1 VGDPISAAMIAWSR
15 VVAEPRWSPDGTRLA
30 WVAAFGGRSDVVVVP
45 GDGSGPA
52 VVATGD
58 TGVTPV
64 GAYGGGGFAWVD
76 SDCLVVADADGRLVT
91 VPGDGGPA
99 SVVVADG
106 CAAAPSPSPDGRQV
120 AFILEDDARCV
131 IAVAPI
137 DGSSPSVVLSAA
149 DYAWDPAW
157 SPDGR
162 SVAWH
167 EWDLPN
173 MPWDE
178 SRIVLGAP
186 DGRGR
191 RVVAGD
197 AGEAVGQPRWRPDG
211 RLGYVTD
218 RDGCWNVWVGTAE
231 DPDAHPV
238 LPEPCEQAEPPW
250 GPGQRSFAFSPDG
263 QLVAMNRNE
272 DGFGR
277 LTVIG
282 ADGARAVARGWH
294 HGLDWGPAGV
304 VAVRSGARTP
314 SAVTVSDPDGARRVV
329 ARGPVGGFEAAGLV
343 EPEPITW
350 RGDDGVTVH
359 GLRWLP
365 TRSALGPGTPPPLL
379 VDVHGGPTGQAT
391 AGWKPW
397 VQYFVTRGWAVLAPN
412 PRGSTGYGRAY
423 AQALAGEWGHLDVA
437 DVAAGIRDAGA
448 RRWCDTDRVA
458 VSGGSAGAMTVLLL
472 CAHHPDLVHAGVS
485 MYGVTDLVALAE
497 TTHRFESRYT
507 DRLVGVLPRDADRYR
522 DRSPVTHAASIRVPL
537 LVLHGDADRVVP
549 PEQAQRLVDA
559 VRRAGGHVDAHV
571 YPGEGHGWSRPETV
585 VDVYQR
591 AEAFLRRTVLGR

>member
-1 VGDPISAAMIAWSR
+1 MVAWSR
-15 VVAEPRWSPDGTRLA
+15 VVAEPHWSPDGTRLA
-30 WVAAFGGRSDVVVVP
+30 WVTAFGGRSDVVVAP
-45 GDGSGPA
+45 ADGSGPP

-58 TGVTPV
+58 TGVIGV
-64 GAYGGGGFAWVD
+64 GAYGGGGFAWAGLD
-76 SDCLVVADADGRLVT
+76 RLVVAAADGRLVT
-91 VPGDGGPA
+91 VPCTGGPA
-99 SVVVADG
+99 TLVAAG
-106 CAAAPSPSPDGRQV
+106 GRAAAPASSPDGRQV
-120 AFILEDDARCV
+120 AFMLEDDDRCV
-131 IAVAPI
+131 VAVAPI
-137 DGSSPSVVLSAA
+137 DGSSPPVVLSAA

-157 SPDGR
+157 SPDGAT
-162 SVAWH
+162 VAWH

-178 SRIVLGAP
+178 SRVVVAGP
-186 DGRGR
+186 DGRRR
-191 RVVAGD
+191 RVVVGH
-197 AGEAVGQPRWRPDG
+197 AGEAVGQPRFRPDG
-211 RLGYVTD
+211 KLAYVTD
-218 RDGCWNVWVGTAE
+218 RDGFWNVWIGTT
-231 DPDAHPV
+231 DDTDARPV

-263 QLVAMNRNE
+263 DLVAMNRNE

-282 ADGARAVARGWH
+282 PDGPRAVARAWH
-294 HGLDWGPAGV
+294 HGLDWGPAGI

-314 SAVTVSDPDGARRVV
+314 SAVTVTDPDGARRVV
-329 ARGPVGGFEAAGLV
+329 ARGPVGGFEASGLV
-343 EPEPITW
+343 EPEPVTW
-350 RGDDGVTVH
+350 RGDDGLTVH

-365 TRSALGPGTPPPLL
+365 TTSALGPGTRPPLL

-412 PRGSTGYGRAY
+412 PRGSTGYGRAFK
-423 AQALAGEWGHLDVA
+423 QALAGEWGHGDVA
-437 DVAAGIRDAGA
+437 DVAAGIRDAGTGA
-448 RRWCDTDRVA
+448 WCDAGRVA

-472 CAHHPDLVHAGVS
+472 CAHHPDLVHAGIS

-507 DRLVGVLPRDADRYR
+507 DRLVGVLPRDAERYR
-522 DRSPVTHAASIRVPL
+522 ERSPVTHAASIRVPL
-537 LVLHGDADRVVP
+537 LVLQGDADRVVP

-559 VRRAGGHVDAHV
+559 VRHAGGNVDAHV

-585 VDVYQR
+585 IDVYER
-591 AEAFLRRTVLGR
+591 ADAFLRRTVLDR

>member
-1 VGDPISAAMIAWSR
+1 MVAWSR
-15 VVAEPRWSPDGTRLA
+15 VVAEPHWSPDGTRLA
-30 WVAAFGGRSDVVVVP
+30 WVTAFGGRSDVVVAPV
-45 GDGSGPA
+45 DGSGPP

-58 TGVTPV
+58 TGVIGV
-64 GAYGGGGFAWVD
+64 GAYGGGGFAWAGLD
-76 SDCLVVADADGRLVT
+76 RFVVAAADGRLVP
-91 VPGDGGPA
+91 VPRDGGPA
-99 SVVVADG
+99 ALVAAG
-106 CAAAPSPSPDGRQV
+106 GRAAAPASSPDGRQV
-120 AFILEDDARCV
+120 AFILEDDERCV
-131 IAVAPI
+131 VAVAPI
-137 DGSSPSVVLSAA
+137 DGSSPPVVLSAA

-157 SPDGR
+157 SPDGAT
-162 SVAWH
+162 VAWH

-178 SRIVLGAP
+178 SRVVVAAP
-186 DGRGR
+186 DGRRR
-191 RVVAGD
+191 RVVVGH
-197 AGEAVGQPRWRPDG
+197 AGEAVGQPRFRPDG
-211 RLGYVTD
+211 KLAYVTD
-218 RDGCWNVWVGTAE
+218 RDGFWNVWIGTT
-231 DPDAHPV
+231 DDTDARPV

-250 GPGQRSFAFSPDG
+250 GPGQRSFSFSPNGDR
-263 QLVAMNRNE
+263 VAMNRNE

-282 ADGARAVARGWH
+282 PDGPRAVARGWH
-294 HGLDWGPAGV
+294 HGLDWGPAGI

-314 SAVTVSDPDGARRVV
+314 SAVTVTDPDGARRVV
-329 ARGPVGGFEAAGLV
+329 ARGPVGGFEASGLV

-350 RGDDGVTVH
+350 RGDDGLTVH
-359 GLRWLP
+359 GLCWLP
-365 TRSALGPGTPPPLL
+365 TASALGPGTRPPLL

-397 VQYFVTRGWAVLAPN
+397 VQYFVGRGWAVLAPN
-412 PRGSTGYGRAY
+412 PRGSTGYGRAF
-423 AQALAGEWGHLDVA
+423 AQALAGEWGHGDVA

-448 RRWCDTDRVA
+448 GAWCDASRVA

-472 CAHHPDLVHAGVS
+472 CAHHPDLVHAGIS

-522 DRSPVTHAASIRVPL
+522 ERSPVTHAASIRVPL
-537 LVLHGDADRVVP
+537 LVLQGDADRIVP

-559 VRRAGGHVDAHV
+559 VRRAGGTVDAHV

-585 VDVYQR
+585 IDVYER
-591 AEAFLRRTVLGR
+591 ADAFLRRTVLDR